1 MPRQSVSPWC
11 NSVAFP
17 ASTTPLP
24 CCLCVLCADHSHGA
38 QRAAPR
44 AGTRPT
50 QLPCP
55 QGLFVRSVYCHGL
68 SDGTGRRAPAGGG
81 RLCRFLKLLSVCED
95 RVCLCDG
102 GSSHV
107 LDCCYAGMWYHLFA
121 LPLYHRCRPL
131 GPLAARRQ
139 GSAAQGGP
147 ERRSR
152 CIQAIYRP
160 LQAIYRTIQHTGHY
174 DSTPVEASQ
183 LRKQHQ
189 KRRNEG
195 GSGGVAGDPWPAP
208 ALLRDGCYMAC
219 KTCRHSTSLTRR
231 SRALP
236 RPPPPLTGAD
246 HRCPGCF

>member
-38 QRAAPR
+38 QGSAPR

-95 RVCLCDG
+95 RVCVCDG

-107 LDCCYAGMWYHLFA
+107 LGCCYAGMCSHLFA
-121 LPLYHRCRPL
+121 LPLHHRCRPL

-139 GSAAQGGP
+139 GRRRKEDPSAAPDASKRSTGP
-147 ERRSR
+147 SKRST
-152 CIQAIYRP
+152 CPFNTQNT
-160 LQAIYRTIQHTGHY
+160 TIQRPSKPRNY
-174 DSTPVEASQ
+174 VSST
-183 LRKQHQ
+183 
-189 KRRNEG
+189 KRDATKEG
-195 GSGGVAGDPWPAP
+195 RGGWRATLG
-208 ALLRDGCYMAC
+208 RRRRCCEMAA
-219 KTCRHSTSLTRR
+219 TWLV
-231 SRALP
+231 
-236 RPPPPLTGAD
+236 
-246 HRCPGCF
+246 